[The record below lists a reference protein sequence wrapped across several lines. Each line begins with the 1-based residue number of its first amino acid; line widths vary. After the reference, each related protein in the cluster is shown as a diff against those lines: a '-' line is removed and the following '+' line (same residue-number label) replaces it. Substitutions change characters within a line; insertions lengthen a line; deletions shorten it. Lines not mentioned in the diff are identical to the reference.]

1 MPFVFPARFAR
12 LRRWRRHGHAVLC
25 GCLLLAS
32 QGAMAAPT
40 PTPMPALEGAW
51 RPVAATDR
59 GVPPSP
65 TDPALQRFDPS
76 RLTKLQGGEEG
87 VWVLLSPAQGQWPP
101 APWVLEVPSPAL
113 QRVTLF
119 APVAGAAPRQRWLM
133 RDDPQALPGNGRLGF
148 RIDVAPPAG
157 QPLRLWVDQRGVMAG
172 ALRFQL
178 RSESDYLRQD
188 GRWLVVASL
197 SFAIM
202 LSMAAMALVFAWR
215 LRETTFLYY
224 AVYVLGYGL
233 VMALETGYVVHP
245 LGLETLG
252 QAARFWGRLGVATSI
267 VAAVLFLERFADLGQ
282 YLPRARRW
290 LRGYALL
297 VALVALPALL
307 PLPWLDALGRALVNP
322 LLILGGPLL
331 LGVAVAA
338 AWRGARYARLF
349 LLGWTPLLVVTA
361 LGSLQGF
368 GMVAHWTWSEE
379 AALAAGAFEALVL
392 SLGLAERS
400 ASLRRDRDQARQ
412 LADLDPLTGLLN
424 RRAWHERLTALQEAS
439 RRRRQPLALMFL
451 DVDHFK
457 RLNDRYGHRAG
468 DDGLRALAQALRAE
482 LRGDDLIG
490 RYGGEEFVIALPG
503 LDAVQATPIAERIRE
518 RFRVQAALAFPELQP
533 TVSIGVVQLRPADDA
548 NGLVQRADEALYA
561 AKSGG
566 RNRVVAVH

>member
-1 MPFVFPARFAR
+1 MSFLCTALFAR
-12 LRRWRRHGHAVLC
+12 LRRWRSHGRAFLC
-25 GCLLLAS
+25 CCLLLACH
-32 QGAMAAPT
+32 GAVAAPA
-40 PTPMPALEGAW
+40 PMPALEGAW
-51 RPVAATDR
+51 RPVAAADR
-59 GVPPSP
+59 GVPPSRA
-65 TDPALQRFDPS
+65 DSALQRFDPN
-76 RLTKLQGGEEG
+76 RMTQLHGGDAG
-87 VWVLLSPAQGQWPP
+87 AWVLLWPAQGPWPP

-119 APVAGAAPRQRWLM
+119 APVAGAAPQQRGLM

-148 RIDVAPPAG
+148 RIDAAPAAG
-157 QPLRLWVDQRGVMAG
+157 QPLRLWVDQRGVMA
-172 ALRFQL
+172 ASLRFHL

-188 GRWLVVASL
+188 SRWLVVASL

-202 LSMAAMALVFAWR
+202 LSMASMALVFAWR
-215 LRETTFLYY
+215 LREATFLYY
-224 AVYVLGYGL
+224 AVYVLSYGL

-245 LGLETLG
+245 LGLEAIG
-252 QAARFWGRLGVATSI
+252 QAARFWGRLGVTTSI
-267 VAAVLFLERFADLGQ
+267 VAAVLFLERFADLAQ

-297 VALVALPALL
+297 VALIGLPALL
-307 PLPWLDALGRALVNP
+307 PLPWLEALGRALVNP

-331 LGVAVAA
+331 IGIAVAA
-338 AWRGARYARLF
+338 AWRGSRYAWLF
-349 LLGWTPLLVVTA
+349 LLGWTPLLLVTA
-361 LGSLQGF
+361 LSSLQGF
-368 GMVAHWTWSEE
+368 GMAAHWTWSEE

-400 ASLRRDRDQARQ
+400 TSLRRDRDQARQ

-424 RRAWHERLTALQEAS
+424 RRAWHERLTALKQVA
-439 RRRRQPLALMFL
+439 RRRRRPLALMFL

-468 DDGLRALAQALRAE
+468 DDGLRALAQALREE
-482 LRGDDLIG
+482 LRGEDLIG

-503 LDAVQATPIAERIRE
+503 IDAAQATPIAERIRE
-518 RFRVQAALAFPELQP
+518 RFRAQAALAFPELQP
-533 TVSIGVVQLRPADDA
+533 TVSIGVVQLRPGDDA

>member
-1 MPFVFPARFAR
+1 MSFVFAAFFAR
-12 LRRWRRHGHAVLC
+12 LCRWRSHGRALLWC
-25 GCLLLAS
+25 CLLLACD
-32 QGAMAAPT
+32 AAAAAPA
-40 PTPMPALEGAW
+40 PMPALQGAW
-51 RPVAATDR
+51 RPVAAADR
-59 GVPPSP
+59 GVPPSRA
-65 TDPALQRFDPS
+65 DPALQRFDPN
-76 RLTKLQGGEEG
+76 RMTQLHGGDAG
-87 VWVLLSPAQGQWPP
+87 AWVLLWPAQGQWPP

-113 QRVTLF
+113 QRVTLL
-119 APVAGAAPRQRWLM
+119 APVAGAAPQQRGLM

-148 RIDVAPPAG
+148 RIDAAPAAG
-157 QPLRLWVDQRGVMAG
+157 QPLRLWVDQRGVMA
-172 ALRFQL
+172 ASLRFQL

-188 GRWLVVASL
+188 SRWLVVASL

-215 LRETTFLYY
+215 LREATFLYY

-245 LGLETLG
+245 LGLEAIG
-252 QAARFWGRLGVATSI
+252 QAARFWGRLGVTTSI
-267 VAAVLFLERFADLGQ
+267 VAAVLFLERFADLAQ

-297 VALVALPALL
+297 VALIALPALL

-331 LGVAVAA
+331 IGIAVVA
-338 AWRGARYARLF
+338 AWRGSRYAGLF
-349 LLGWTPLLVVTA
+349 LLGWTPLLLVTA
-361 LGSLQGF
+361 LSSLQGF

-400 ASLRRDRDQARQ
+400 TSLRRDRDQARQ

-424 RRAWHERLTALQEAS
+424 RRAWHERLTALKQAA

-468 DDGLRALAQALRAE
+468 DDGLRALAQALREE

-503 LDAVQATPIAERIRE
+503 LDAAQATPIAERIRE
-518 RFRVQAALAFPELQP
+518 RFRTQAALAFPELQP
-533 TVSIGVVQLRPADDA
+533 TVSIGVVQLRPGDDA

>member
-1 MPFVFPARFAR
+1 MAR
-12 LRRWRRHGHAVLC
+12 LRRWRRDGWAFLC

-32 QGAMAAPT
+32 HGAVAAPA
-40 PTPMPALEGAW
+40 PMPALEGAW
-51 RPVAATDR
+51 RPVVAADR
-59 GVPPSP
+59 GVPPSR
-65 TDPALQRFDPS
+65 TDPALQRFDPT
-76 RLTKLQGGEEG
+76 RLTSLQGGEAG
-87 VWVLLSPAQGQWPP
+87 AWVLLWPAQGHWPP
-101 APWVLEVPSPAL
+101 APWVLEVPGPAL

-119 APVAGAAPRQRWLM
+119 APAAGAVPQQHWLM

-148 RIDVAPPAG
+148 RIEVAPPAG
-157 QPLRLWVDQRGVMAG
+157 QPLRLWVDQRGVMAA

-215 LRETTFLYY
+215 LREATFLYY

-245 LGLETLG
+245 LGLETIG
-252 QAARFWGRLGVATSI
+252 QAARFWGRLGVTTSI
-267 VAAVLFLERFADLGQ
+267 VAAVLFLERFADLAQ

-297 VALVALPALL
+297 VAVIALPALL
-307 PLPWLDALGRALVNP
+307 PLPWLETLGRALVNP

-331 LGVAVAA
+331 LGIAVAA
-338 AWRGARYARLF
+338 AWRGSRYAGLF
-349 LLGWTPLLVVTA
+349 LLGWTPLLLVTA

-400 ASLRRDRDQARQ
+400 TSLRRDRDQARQ
-412 LADLDPLTGLLN
+412 LADLDPLTGLFN
-424 RRAWHERLTALQEAS
+424 RRAWHERLTALKQAT

-468 DDGLRALAQALRAE
+468 DDGLRALAQALREE

-503 LDAVQATPIAERIRE
+503 IDAAQATPIAERIRE
-518 RFRVQAALAFPELQP
+518 RFRAQAALAFPELQP
-533 TVSIGVVQLRPADDA
+533 TVSIGVVQLRPGDDA
-548 NGLVQRADEALYA
+548 NSLVQRADEALYA

-566 RNRVVAVH
+566 RNRVVVVH

>member
-1 MPFVFPARFAR
+1 MMPFVLPALFAR
-12 LRRWRRHGHAVLC
+12 LRRWRRHGHAFLC
-25 GCLLLAS
+25 GCVLLAS

-40 PTPMPALEGAW
+40 PMPVLEGAW
-51 RPVAATDR
+51 RPVAAADR

-65 TDPALQRFDPS
+65 ADPALQRFDPG
-76 RLTKLQGGEEG
+76 RLTKLQGGEAG
-87 VWVLLSPAQGQWPP
+87 VWVLLWPAQGPWPP
-101 APWVLEVPSPAL
+101 APWVLEVPGPVL

-119 APVAGAAPRQRWLM
+119 APVAGAVPQQRWLM

-148 RIDVAPPAG
+148 RVDVAPPAG

-172 ALRFQL
+172 SLRFQL

-215 LRETTFLYY
+215 LREATFLYY

-245 LGLETLG
+245 LGLEMLG

-267 VAAVLFLERFADLGQ
+267 VAAVLFLERFADLEQ

-297 VALVALPALL
+297 VALIALPALL

-400 ASLRRDRDQARQ
+400 TSLRRDRDQARQ

-424 RRAWHERLTALQEAS
+424 RRAWHERLTALKQAS

-468 DDGLRALAQALRAE
+468 DDGLRALAQALREE

-503 LDAVQATPIAERIRE
+503 LDAEQATPIAERIRE
-518 RFRVQAALAFPELQP
+518 RFRVQAALAFPDLQP

>member
-1 MPFVFPARFAR
+1 MMPFVLPALFAR
-12 LRRWRRHGHAVLC
+12 LRRWRRHGHAFLC
-25 GCLLLAS
+25 GCVLLAS

-40 PTPMPALEGAW
+40 PMPVLEGAW
-51 RPVAATDR
+51 RPVAAADR

-65 TDPALQRFDPS
+65 ADPALQRFDPG
-76 RLTKLQGGEEG
+76 RLTKLQGGEAG
-87 VWVLLSPAQGQWPP
+87 VWVLLWPAQGPWPP
-101 APWVLEVPSPAL
+101 APWVLEVPGPAL

-119 APVAGAAPRQRWLM
+119 APVAGAVPQQRWLM

-148 RIDVAPPAG
+148 RVDVAPPAG

-172 ALRFQL
+172 SLRFQL

-215 LRETTFLYY
+215 LREATFLYY

-245 LGLETLG
+245 LGLEMLG

-267 VAAVLFLERFADLGQ
+267 VAAVLFLERFADLEQ

-297 VALVALPALL
+297 VALIALPALL

-400 ASLRRDRDQARQ
+400 TSLRRDRDQARQ

-424 RRAWHERLTALQEAS
+424 RRAWHERLTALKQAS

-468 DDGLRALAQALRAE
+468 DDGLRALAQALREE

-503 LDAVQATPIAERIRE
+503 LDAAQATPIAERIRE
-518 RFRVQAALAFPELQP
+518 RFRVQAALAFPDLQP